1 MCGSLAGS
9 WFHISHSKPASVQ
22 DVAHAYNH
30 FRAFFE
36 DFTELDA
43 NTDFDSLEPP
53 QIEGTIIDTPC
64 HQHK

>member
-1 MCGSLAGS
+1 MSNS
-9 WFHISHSKPASVQ
+9 NPAFVQ

-36 DFTELDA
+36 DFTDLDA
-43 NTDFDSLEPP
+43 HTDFDSLEPP